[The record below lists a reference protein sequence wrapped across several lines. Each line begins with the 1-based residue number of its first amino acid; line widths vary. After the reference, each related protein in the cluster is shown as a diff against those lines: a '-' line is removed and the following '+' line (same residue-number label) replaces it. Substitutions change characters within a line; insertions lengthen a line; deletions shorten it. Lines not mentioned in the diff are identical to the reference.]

1 MKGHDKNRDPLY
13 LLHWNV
19 TNLYRCPMSGKLQID
34 CVEWLKRHLK
44 LTQINENSIKYYN
57 EDKNIGYFLKVGV
70 KYREQLHNYT
80 MIYLFTRKNEG

>member
-1 MKGHDKNRDPLY
+1 MKGHDKNRDLLH

-44 LTQINENSIKYYN
+44 LMKTPLNTIMKIK
-57 EDKNIGYFLKVGV
+57 I
-70 KYREQLHNYT
+70 
-80 MIYLFTRKNEG
+80 